1 MGKLIAAGIA
11 ALTLLAAPSAS
22 AAVSDV
28 FGGDVSCAVQ
38 GDGTRF
44 CGGSMTTTKTWDGV
58 PIDVNVALPKEPS
71 SGPDGNYPLVM
82 LFHGYGGSKLGQ
94 SAMQRWVD
102 KGYAAFSMSDRG
114 FGDSCGSPA
123 SRLADPAGCA
133 TGYIRLLDTRYEV
146 RDAQLFAGKLVDQG
160 LVDPVRIGAT
170 GPSYGGGM
178 SLALAALKNRT
189 MMPDGSLVPWTSPG
203 GTPLELAAAAPDIPW
218 SDLGYALAPNGG
230 TLDYVADSPY
240 RGTTGVLKQSFVTGL
255 YALGLATGYYATP
268 GSDPD
273 ADVTGWFT
281 RLNAGEPYA
290 VNDILEEV
298 TTHHSSYYID
308 HSIPPAP
315 VLLTNG
321 WTDDLFPVDEG
332 VRFYNRTRQEYPD
345 EPISLYF
352 SDHGHQRGQ
361 NKAADSD
368 AIEQAQ
374 YDWLDHYVLGSGPEP
389 DLGVRALTQTC
400 PGSAPSAGPLK
411 AKSWAKLA
419 RGEVVFAD
427 ESTKRVASSVSD
439 PAGGAFDPVTGPGAC
454 ATAPGDDIDGAATY
468 RLPEA
473 PDGGYTLLGSPTV
486 IAEIKSSSENNQ
498 LAARLVDV
506 GPGGEETLV
515 ARGLLR
521 PPSESRFVEAVFQ
534 LHGNGWKFEAGHVPK
549 LELLPADAPYG
560 RPSNGQ
566 GEVSVSNLELRLP
579 VHDKPGTG
587 GVVTQRQ
594 KPVVPDGLKLSR
606 DFKSLKRPNA
616 RVSGKTLMATGRKV
630 KMKIVCPVAFVSC
643 TGTTKLK
650 GRGVSAK
657 ARFRTTQ
664 RHNRK
669 VVKAKLSGKAI
680 RALRRHPVKVTATT
694 RTAEGVVPTRQRV
707 RVKLAG

>member
-1 MGKLIAAGIA
+1 MGKVIAATVA
-11 ALTLLAAPSAS
+11 ALTLFAAPNAS

-28 FGGDVSCAVQ
+28 FGGDVSCTVQ

-58 PIDVNVALPKEPS
+58 PIDVNVALPKEPA
-71 SGPDGNYPLVM
+71 SGPDGNYPLIM

-94 SAMQRWVD
+94 SAMKRWVD

-133 TGYIRLLDTRYEV
+133 SGYIRLLDTRYEV

-160 LVDPVRIGAT
+160 LVNPTRIGAT

-189 MMPDGSLVPWTSPG
+189 MMPDGSLVPWTSPD

-218 SDLGYALAPNGG
+218 SDLGYALTPNGG

-240 RGTTGVLKQSFVTGL
+240 AGEPGVMKQSFVTGL
-255 YALGLATGYYATP
+255 YALGLATGQYAMP
-268 GSDPD
+268 GVDPE
-273 ADVTGWFT
+273 ADVTTWFA

-290 VNDILEEV
+290 VDDIIDEV
-298 TTHHSSYYID
+298 TAHHSSYYID
-308 HSIPPAP
+308 HSVAPAP

-321 WTDDLFPVDEG
+321 WTDDLFPIDEG

-361 NKAADSD
+361 NKDADSD
-368 AIEQAQ
+368 AIQQAQ
-374 YDWLDHYVLGSGPEP
+374 YDWLDHFVLGTGPEP

-400 PGSAPSAGPLK
+400 PGSAPSAGPFK
-411 AKSWAKLA
+411 ASSWAKLA

-427 ESTKRVASSVSD
+427 DSTKKIASSVSD
-439 PAGGAFDPVTGPGAC
+439 PAGGAFDPITGGGAC
-454 ATAPGDDIDGAATY
+454 ASAPGDDIGGAATY
-468 RLPEA
+468 RLPAA
-473 PDGGYTLLGSPTV
+473 PESGYTLLGSPTV
-486 IAEIKSSSENNQ
+486 IAEVNSTNPNNQ

-506 GPGGEETLV
+506 GPDGQETLV

-521 PPSESRFVEAVFQ
+521 PGDASRFVEVVFQ
-534 LHGNGWKFEAGHVPK
+534 LHGNAWRFESGHVPK
-549 LELLPADAPYG
+549 LELLPADSPYG

-566 GEVSVSNLELRLP
+566 SEISVSDLELRLP

-587 GVVTQRQ
+587 GVVTQRR
-594 KPVVPDGLKLSR
+594 KPVVPDDRQLAR
-606 DFKSLKRPNA
+606 DFKELKRPNA
-616 RVSGKTLMATGRKV
+616 RISGKTLKAKGRKV
-630 KMKIVCPVAFVSC
+630 KMKVVCPVAFVSC

-650 GRGVSAK
+650 GRAFSAK

-664 RHNRK
+664 RRNRRT
-669 VVKAKLSGKAI
+669 VKAKLSGKALQ
-680 RALRRHPVKVTATT
+680 ALRRHPVKVTATT
-694 RTAEGVVPTRQRV
+694 RTDEGVTPTRQRV